1 MKTEKE
7 NKQKNKIN
15 KSDSKILNNI
25 KKYKEYAFLFIVVFI
40 LCLLTLYSSP
50 LYKGLP
56 DIDSSV
62 FQVMGKGMLE
72 HKIIYRDLF
81 DHKGPIVYIIN
92 AMGFFINNKYGL
104 FIIEFIIFYIGTIF
118 VYKTSRIVLSK
129 KLSIIVNLLYMLI
142 SFRYFYG
149 GNYTEEYAI
158 TFMSIAMYFII
169 KILYNKEIDKKIYWI
184 IIGATFTIN
193 LLIKPTYI
201 SIWMAFGIVQLIS
214 SIKDRKIKELIKN
227 IGYIII
233 GVLIIF
239 VPIMLYL
246 IINNAVSS
254 FIYAYIN
261 MNMKYSSS
269 SIFEKIKAFVELSTR
284 YKYNQYLLMMLIS
297 NIVLLFSKKINKR
310 TKSFVTLFS
319 VVSLILTAWAPNV
332 YSHYLIQLAP
342 CTILES
348 IFLGYIIEQKIREK
362 EILNYKI
369 IRELPINFIYI
380 CVIIVATLNVF
391 KITSEHKWIFLKQ
404 IKLHKIV
411 IERVDEVN
419 NYLNKE
425 DKILVLGN
433 NSYYYLLLNRQP
445 QFKYFFQYPII
456 EYDEKIREETE
467 KYIIEKK
474 PKVIIDEKYKNFATF
489 GQKTFEQINGKKI
502 VEEITQNYE
511 EHDIG
516 VIKYYVLKE

>member
-169 KILYNKEIDKKIYWI
+169 KVLYNKEINKKIYWI

-214 SIKDRKIKELIKN
+214 SIKDKKIKELIKN
-227 IGYIII
+227 IGYMII
-233 GVLIIF
+233 GILIIS

-269 SIFEKIKAFVELSTR
+269 SIFEKIKAFASLSNK

-332 YSHYLIQLAP
+332 YSH
-342 CTILES
+342 
-348 IFLGYIIEQKIREK
+348 
-362 EILNYKI
+362 
-369 IRELPINFIYI
+369 
-380 CVIIVATLNVF
+380 
-391 KITSEHKWIFLKQ
+391 
-404 IKLHKIV
+404 
-411 IERVDEVN
+411 
-419 NYLNKE
+419 
-425 DKILVLGN
+425 
-433 NSYYYLLLNRQP
+433 
-445 QFKYFFQYPII
+445 
-456 EYDEKIREETE
+456 
-467 KYIIEKK
+467 
-474 PKVIIDEKYKNFATF
+474 
-489 GQKTFEQINGKKI
+489 
-502 VEEITQNYE
+502 
-511 EHDIG
+511 
-516 VIKYYVLKE
+516 

>member
-1 MKTEKE
+1 MKTEIE

-15 KSDSKILNNI
+15 KSNSKILNNI
-25 KKYKEYAFLFIVVFI
+25 KIYKEYAFLFIVVFI

-92 AMGFFINNKYGL
+92 AIAFIISNKYGL
-104 FIIEFIIFYIGTIF
+104 FITEFIIFYIGTIF

-149 GNYTEEYAI
+149 GNYTEQYAI

-214 SIKDRKIKELIKN
+214 SIKDKKIKELIKN
-227 IGYIII
+227 IGYMII
-233 GVLIIF
+233 GILIIS

-254 FIYAYIN
+254 FIDAYID
-261 MNMKYSSS
+261 MNMKYSNS
-269 SIFEKIKAFVELSTR
+269 SILKRIKAFVELSTR

-297 NIVLLFSKKINKR
+297 NIVLLFSKRINKR

-342 CTILES
+342 CAILES
-348 IFLGYIIEQKIREK
+348 IFLGYLIEQKIREK
-362 EILNYKI
+362 GILNYKI
-369 IRELPINFIYI
+369 IRELPINFIYF
-380 CVIIVATLNVF
+380 CVIAVITLNVF
-391 KITSEHKWIFLKQ
+391 ITTTKLKGIFSKKMIIDQL
-404 IKLHKIV
+404 V
-411 IERVDEVN
+411 IDKVNEIN
-419 NYLNKE
+419 NYIDE
-425 DKILVLGN
+425 DDEILVLGN
-433 NSYYYLLLNRQP
+433 NSYYYLLFNKQP

>member
-1 MKTEKE
+1 MKNELE
-7 NKQKNKIN
+7 DKQ
-15 KSDSKILNNI
+15 ILNKI
-25 KKYKEYAFLFIVVFI
+25 KKYKEYIFLFIVVCA
-40 LCLLTLYSSP
+40 LCLLVLYSSP

-72 HKIIYRDLF
+72 HKIMYKELF

-92 AMGFFINNKYGL
+92 ALAFLVNNNYGL
-104 FIIEFIIFYIGTIF
+104 FIIETIIFYIGTIF

-129 KLSIIVNLLYMLI
+129 KASIIVNLLYMLI

-169 KILYNKEIDKKIYWI
+169 KILHKKEMNKKLYWI
-184 IIGATFTIN
+184 MVGATFAIN

-201 SIWMAFGIVQLIS
+201 SIWIAFGIVQLIA
-214 SIKDRKIKELIKN
+214 SIKDKKIKELIKS
-227 IGYIII
+227 IGYMLI
-233 GVLIIF
+233 GILIIS
-239 VPIMLYL
+239 VPIIFYL
-246 IINNAVSS
+246 IINNDIKD
-254 FIYAYIN
+254 FIDAYIV
-261 MNMKYSSS
+261 MNMKYSDS
-269 SIFEKIKAFVELSTR
+269 SIKMRIMKFGELSTA

-297 NIVLLFSKKINKR
+297 NIAIIFSKRINKR

-342 CTILES
+342 CAILES
-348 IFLGYIIEQKIREK
+348 IFLGYLIEQKIREK
-362 EILNYKI
+362 GILNYKI
-369 IRELPINFIYI
+369 IRELPINFIYF
-380 CVIIVATLNVF
+380 CVIAVITLNVF
-391 KITSEHKWIFLKQ
+391 ITTTKLKGIFSKKMIIDQL
-404 IKLHKIV
+404 V
-411 IERVDEVN
+411 IDKVNEIN
-419 NYLNKE
+419 NYIDE
-425 DKILVLGN
+425 DDEILVLGN
-433 NSYYYLLLNRQP
+433 NSYYYLLFNKQP

>member
-1 MKTEKE
+1 MKKKIE
-7 NKQKNKIN
+7 NKQKSKIN
-15 KSDSKILNNI
+15 KSNSKILNNV
-25 KKYKEYAFLFIVVFI
+25 KKYKEYVFLFIVVFI

-92 AMGFFINNKYGL
+92 AIAFIISNKYGL

-214 SIKDRKIKELIKN
+214 SIKDKKIKELIKN
-227 IGYIII
+227 IGYMII
-233 GVLIIF
+233 GILIIS

-254 FIYAYIN
+254 FIDAYID
-261 MNMKYSSS
+261 MNMKYSNS
-269 SIFEKIKAFVELSTR
+269 SILKRIKSFAELSTR

-332 YSHYLIQLAP
+332 YSHYLIQLSP
-342 CTILES
+342 CAILES

-362 EILNYKI
+362 GILNYKV

-380 CVIIVATLNVF
+380 CVIIVVTLNVF
-391 KITSEHKWIFLKQ
+391 KITSEHKGIFLKQ
-404 IKLHKIV
+404 IKLHKILV
-411 IERVDEVN
+411 EKINEVN
-419 NYLNKE
+419 NYIDE
-425 DKILVLGN
+425 DDEILVLGN
-433 NSYYYLLLNRQP
+433 NSYYYLLFDKQP
-445 QFKYFFQYPII
+445 EFKYFFQYPII

-474 PKVIIDEKYKNFATF
+474 PKVIIDEKYKNSATF

-502 VEEITQNYE
+502 LEEITQNYE

-516 VIKYYVLKE
+516 LIKYYVLKE

>member
-169 KILYNKEIDKKIYWI
+169 KASL
-184 IIGATFTIN
+184 
-193 LLIKPTYI
+193 
-201 SIWMAFGIVQLIS
+201 
-214 SIKDRKIKELIKN
+214 
-227 IGYIII
+227 
-233 GVLIIF
+233 
-239 VPIMLYL
+239 
-246 IINNAVSS
+246 
-254 FIYAYIN
+254 
-261 MNMKYSSS
+261 
-269 SIFEKIKAFVELSTR
+269 
-284 YKYNQYLLMMLIS
+284 NQ
-297 NIVLLFSKKINKR
+297 
-310 TKSFVTLFS
+310 
-319 VVSLILTAWAPNV
+319 
-332 YSHYLIQLAP
+332 
-342 CTILES
+342 
-348 IFLGYIIEQKIREK
+348 
-362 EILNYKI
+362 
-369 IRELPINFIYI
+369 
-380 CVIIVATLNVF
+380 
-391 KITSEHKWIFLKQ
+391 
-404 IKLHKIV
+404 
-411 IERVDEVN
+411 D
-419 NYLNKE
+419 
-425 DKILVLGN
+425 
-433 NSYYYLLLNRQP
+433 
-445 QFKYFFQYPII
+445 
-456 EYDEKIREETE
+456 
-467 KYIIEKK
+467 
-474 PKVIIDEKYKNFATF
+474 
-489 GQKTFEQINGKKI
+489 
-502 VEEITQNYE
+502 
-511 EHDIG
+511 
-516 VIKYYVLKE
+516 

>member
-1 MKTEKE
+1 MKKKIE
-7 NKQKNKIN
+7 NKMN
-15 KSDSKILNNI
+15 KSDSKIINNM
-25 KKYKEYAFLFIVVFI
+25 KKYKEYIFLFIVVSI

-50 LYKGLP
+50 LYKGLT
-56 DIDSSV
+56 DVDSSV
-62 FQVMGKGMLE
+62 FQIMGKGMLE

-92 AMGFFINNKYGL
+92 AIGFFINNKYGL
-104 FIIEFIIFYIGTIF
+104 FIVEIIVFYIGTIF

-129 KLSIIVNLLYMLI
+129 KLSIVVDLLYMLI
-142 SFRYFYG
+142 SFSYFYG
-149 GNYTEEYAI
+149 GNCTEEYAI

-169 KILYNKEIDKKIYWI
+169 KILYNKEMNKKIYWI
-184 IIGATFTIN
+184 IIGSTFTIN

-214 SIKDRKIKELIKN
+214 SIKDKKIKELIKN

-269 SIFEKIKAFVELSTR
+269 SIFEKIKAFASLSNKC
-284 YKYNQYLLMMLIS
+284 KYNQYLLMMLIS
-297 NIVLLFSKKINKR
+297 NIAILCSKKINKR
-310 TKSFVTLFS
+310 TKNFITLFS
-319 VVSLILTAWAPNV
+319 IISLILTSWAPNS
-332 YSHYLIQLAP
+332 YGHYLIQLAP
-342 CTILES
+342 CVTLES
-348 IFLGYIIEQKIREK
+348 IFLCYLIEQRVEKK

-369 IRELPINFIYI
+369 IRELPLNFIYV
-380 CVIIVATLNVF
+380 CVIIVATLGIF
-391 KITSEHKWIFLKQ
+391 EITSHNRGIFLKQ
-404 IKLHKIV
+404 LKIHKIV
-411 IERVDEVN
+411 IERISEIN
-419 NYLNKE
+419 NYLNEE

-445 QFKYFFQYPII
+445 DFKYFFQYPIM
-456 EYDEKIREETE
+456 EYDEKIKEETE
-467 KYIIEKK
+467 KYVLESR
-474 PKVIIDEKYKNFATF
+474 PKVIINERFRRLDMYSQEADV
-489 GQKTFEQINGKKI
+489 KTFVDKILEVIN
-502 VEEITQNYE
+502 QNYE

-516 VIKYYVLKE
+516 VVKYYVLKEQ